1 MNFNLLLHF
10 IVATTVPYVGL
21 SQDSYKVTLHISEG
35 YKGTTV
41 FVLPTEVHYPNLFK
55 NYNVKYSHEGS
66 SKSYFDVDEEC
77 GEVMLA
83 RDDRDYQQPKILQIA
98 VHCFVHGKLYDGR
111 DYYNITTARLQVVIK
126 CKLSCMCLSLKN
138 SPCTYESMQFQ
149 NVWHLHGMRNC
160 NYIINS
166 YFIFHCLAGVVYN
179 TLQQLAIGP
188 TIREDSRVLNV
199 GRRVSFSNNLVK
211 QANVSFHS
219 TISGQYGITSD
230 GIIYARRK
238 PINNHTFMFS
248 FSVSGIGHTGH
259 SFSYVERQ
267 QISFE
272 VSSK

>member
-126 CKLSCMCLSLKN
+126 S
-138 SPCTYESMQFQ
+138 
-149 NVWHLHGMRNC
+149 
-160 NYIINS
+160 
-166 YFIFHCLAGVVYN
+166 GVVYN

-272 VSSK
+272 VSKCSEVSDNFVTWPSTFACYQYEHNCSKFGSIFDDYGIVKRQCNKDGK